1 MKYEMNISVVIP
13 VYNAAATVRNSVKS
27 LLSQDYEGLEVIL
40 VNDGSTDDSGRVC
53 DDLAA
58 EYEEVKVIHK
68 PNGGVSSARNAGL
81 DAASGEYVMFLDS
94 DDVLRQ
100 GALRLMEPSGADMVM
115 GGFEK
120 VVDGR
125 AAEVHLPRAKA
136 EYEGRDGIIRFLD
149 DNIGEKDCYMLN
161 SSCFKLYRRELLVRH
176 GHRFDESLS
185 YGEDKIF
192 VFGFLRHVESV
203 VTVPEVVYEY
213 LIQKESLSSDVSSD
227 YHLSQ
232 ILLLL
237 KSYVPILAELC
248 VRYGSSV
255 RLSMLYHVDVVSRY
269 VFRILSCF
277 LMRPSALMTAGTMD
291 ELYAYM
297 KADDRLNL
305 RSVRPA
311 QMLNVILFKSG
322 NVRFSMKFYRFTSS
336 IFRYIPFR

>member
-1 MKYEMNISVVIP
+1 MLLSIVVP
-13 VYNAAATVRNSVKS
+13 VYNSEKKIIRCLES
-27 LLSQDYEGLEVIL
+27 LKRLEETNLEFIV

-94 DDVLRQ
+94 DDVIRH

-125 AAEVHLPRAKA
+125 TAEVHLPRAKA
-136 EYEGRDGIIRFLD
+136 EYEGRDGISRFLD

-192 VFGFLRHVESV
+192 VFGFLRHAESV

-213 LIQKESLSSDVSSD
+213 
-227 YHLSQ
+227 
-232 ILLLL
+232 
-237 KSYVPILAELC
+237 PPPN
-248 VRYGSSV
+248 G
-255 RLSMLYHVDVVSRY
+255 
-269 VFRILSCF
+269 
-277 LMRPSALMTAGTMD
+277 P
-291 ELYAYM
+291 
-297 KADDRLNL
+297 
-305 RSVRPA
+305 
-311 QMLNVILFKSG
+311 
-322 NVRFSMKFYRFTSS
+322 
-336 IFRYIPFR
+336 